1 MKVILQKSV
10 DKLGHPGDVV
20 EVADGY
26 ARNYLM
32 PRGLAVKATRGGVKH
47 VDSLKRAHSVRVNEA
62 KEEAEQV
69 ASRLASTPIKVKAHA
84 GEEGK
89 LFGSSTASDTAQ
101 GVEKQRRAGA
111 GGVGGGGWCRRAPR
125 SARWGRG
132 AHPSCSD
139 RCARQASWAL
149 PAASSTLG

>member
-10 DKLGHPGDVV
+10 DKLGHPGEIV

-47 VDSLKRAHSVRVNEA
+47 IDSLKRAHSVREDKA
-62 KEEAEQV
+62 KAEAEQV
-69 ASRLASTPIKVKAHA
+69 ASRVASAPISVKAHA

-89 LFGSSTASDTAQ
+89 LFGSVTANDIAEAIDRQ
-101 GVEKQRRAGA
+101 RGVRVDRHDVHLEEPIRS
-111 GGVGGGGWCRRAPR
+111 VGSHEVRVHLFPEVD
-125 SARWGRG
+125 
-132 AHPSCSD
+132 PILTIEVE
-139 RCARQASWAL
+139 AL
-149 PAASSTLG
+149 EQ